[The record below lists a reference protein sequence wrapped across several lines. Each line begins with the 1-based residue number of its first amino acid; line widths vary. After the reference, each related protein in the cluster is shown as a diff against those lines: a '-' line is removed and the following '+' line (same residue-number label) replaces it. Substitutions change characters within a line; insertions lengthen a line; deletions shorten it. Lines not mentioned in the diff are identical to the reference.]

1 MKPIFEPDVDRI
13 VTGSNI
19 YGEKHLIYIK
29 GVSWEEELGEFVYTT
44 EDVNCAYT
52 ESYLVEEGLVIA
64 DRNYDT
70 INDLKER
77 IDELL
82 RENSNKS
89 RIIRNLKTR
98 LVEIQSIAK
107 VVL

>member
-19 YGEKHLIYIK
+19 YGEKNLIYIK
-29 GVSWEEELGEFVYTT
+29 GVYWDEDLGEFVYTT
-44 EDVNCAYT
+44 EDGNCAYT
-52 ESYLVEEGLVIA
+52 ESFLVEEGIVLA
-64 DRNYDT
+64 DRNYES

-82 RENSNKS
+82 RENADNR

>member
-1 MKPIFEPDVDRI
+1 MKPILEPDVDRI

-29 GVSWEEELGEFVYTT
+29 GVYWDEDLGEFVYTT
-44 EDVNCAYT
+44 EDDIGSFT
-52 ESYLVEEGLVIA
+52 ESYLVEEGMILA
-64 DRNYDT
+64 DRNYDA
-70 INDLKER
+70 INDLKKR

-82 RENSNKS
+82 RENADNR

-107 VVL
+107 VFL